1 MVKGLYYIH
10 NNISARE
17 QYMNYTIYKTTNL
30 INNKIYIGQHQT
42 NNLND
47 NYLGSGTLLLF
58 AIKKYGKENFSKE
71 ILYNFDNFKDMND
84 KETELVTSEFV
95 SLDTTYNLTEGGLG
109 NTASL
114 TSNKVHIF
122 DEDLN
127 KYIRIDLKD
136 FDKNI
141 HKTANKNKLLIKTK
155 EGFVFIESKDYDPEI
170 HETASKGLVSV
181 ECLATG
187 KTSSVKLSEF
197 NPTTHKKVFGGIVAN
212 GRYVSKEEY
221 YSDPNLVTHTAN
233 HVTIKL
239 EDGTCKRIP
248 CEEYDKKIHVTPSSS
263 LVIAILK
270 STNEKVNITS
280 EEYKIN
286 KHLYKTF
293 STGQKTVY
301 DMETKSFMNINKED
315 FDRTIHKLPSDKKF
329 KVYNKDK
336 EMILDYWGTK
346 KDFFKDHC
354 NTKNNEKL
362 WKCIINE
369 GTYIAHKNKGLIKD
383 PQFDKCYFILEE
395 FK

>member
-1 MVKGLYYIH
+1 
-10 NNISARE
+10 
-17 QYMNYTIYKTTNL
+17 MNYTIYKTTNL

-84 KETELVTSEFV
+84 KETELVTSDFIKNQNNYNIILGGISGLENHSKDTV
-95 SLDTTYNLTEGGLG
+95 SVW
-109 NTASL
+109 S
-114 TSNKVHIF
+114 
-122 DEDLN
+122 EDL
-127 KYIRIDLKD
+127 KRYHRIPSEIYDRE
-136 FDKNI
+136 I
-141 HKTANKNKLLIKTK
+141 HKTYNTDKIYIKSD
-155 EGFVFIESKDYDPEI
+155 EGFIQIDSKDYDPEI

-197 NPTTHKKVFGGIVAN
+197 NPTTHKKVFGGIVAD

-280 EEYKIN
+280 EEYKTN

-369 GTYIAHKNKGLIKD
+369 DTYIAHKNKGLIKD
-383 PQFDKCYFILEE
+383 PQFDRCYFVLED
-395 FK
+395 FKN

>member
-1 MVKGLYYIH
+1 M
-10 NNISARE
+10 
-17 QYMNYTIYKTTNL
+17 
-30 INNKIYIGQHQT
+30 NNKIYIGQHQT
-42 NNLND
+42 DNLND

-58 AIKKYGKENFSKE
+58 AIKKYGKENFKKE
-71 ILYNFDNFKDMND
+71 ILFNFDNFKEMNN
-84 KETELVTSEFV
+84 KEAELVTSNFIKRK
-95 SLDTTYNLTEGGLG
+95 DTYNMILGGIEGLE
-109 NTASL
+109 NHSK
-114 TSNKVHIF
+114 NKVNVYN
-122 DEDLN
+122 EKLK
-127 KYIRIDLKD
+127 KYIAIELKD

-141 HKTANKNKLLIKTK
+141 HKTANKGKLLIKTQ
-155 EGFVFIESKDYDPEI
+155 EGFVFIESKNYDPEI
-170 HETASKGLVSV
+170 HETASKGSVSV

-197 NPTTHKKVFGGIVAN
+197 NPKTHKKVFGGIVAK

-270 STNEKVNITS
+270 STDEKVNITS
-280 EEYKIN
+280 EEYKTN
-286 KHLYKTF
+286 RHLYKTF
-293 STGQKTVY
+293 STGQRTIY
-301 DMETKSFMNINKED
+301 DMKTKSFMNINKED
-315 FDRTIHKLPSDKKF
+315 FDRTIHKLPSDRKF
-329 KVYNKDK
+329 KVYNKDS
-336 EMILDYWGTK
+336 EIILDYWGSK

-369 GTYIAHKNKGLIKD
+369 DTYIAHKNKGLIKD
-383 PQFDKCYFILEE
+383 PQFDKCYFVLED

>member
-1 MVKGLYYIH
+1 
-10 NNISARE
+10 
-17 QYMNYTIYKTTNL
+17 MNYTIYKTTNL

-42 NNLND
+42 DNLND

-58 AIKKYGKENFSKE
+58 AIKKYGKENFKKE
-71 ILYNFDNFKDMND
+71 ILFNFDNFKEMNN
-84 KETELVTSEFV
+84 KEAELVTSNFIKRK
-95 SLDTTYNLTEGGLG
+95 DTYNMILGGIEGLE
-109 NTASL
+109 NHSK
-114 TSNKVHIF
+114 NKVNVYN
-122 DEDLN
+122 EKLK
-127 KYIRIDLKD
+127 KYIAIELKD

-141 HKTANKNKLLIKTK
+141 HKTANKGKLLIKTQ
-155 EGFVFIESKDYDPEI
+155 EGFVFIESKNYDPEI
-170 HETASKGLVSV
+170 HETASKGLLSV
-181 ECLATG
+181 KCLSTG
-187 KTSSVKLSEF
+187 KTSAIKMFEF
-197 NPTTHKKVFGGIVAN
+197 NPKTHKKVFGGIVAN

-239 EDGTCKRIP
+239 EDGACKRIP

-280 EEYKIN
+280 EEYKTN

-293 STGQKTVY
+293 STGQRTIY
-301 DMETKSFMNINKED
+301 DMKTKSFMNINKED

-329 KVYNKDK
+329 KVFNKDD

-346 KDFFKDHC
+346 KDFFKNHC

-362 WKCIINE
+362 WSCVINE
-369 GTYIAHKNKGLIKD
+369 TTYKTYKNKGLMKD
-383 PQFDKCYFILEE
+383 PQFDKCRFVLED